1 MRIENLDWN
10 RRVIFVP
17 DSKTPTGRRF
27 IPNSNECPS
36 TRFTDGAMC
45 RQAGLLSWGQNGLAF
60 NTSGGQV
67 SLVGNVCALT

>member
-27 IPNSNECPS
+27 IPMIARVLDLLMVRC
-36 TRFTDGAMC
+36 
-45 RQAGLLSWGQNGLAF
+45 AGKRAY
-60 NTSGGQV
+60 
-67 SLVGNVCALT
+67 